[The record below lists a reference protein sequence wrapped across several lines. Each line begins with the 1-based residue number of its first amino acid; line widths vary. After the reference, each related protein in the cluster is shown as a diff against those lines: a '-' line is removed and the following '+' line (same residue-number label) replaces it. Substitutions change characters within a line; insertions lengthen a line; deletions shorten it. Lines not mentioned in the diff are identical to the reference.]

1 MLAMGLFNDHERAF
15 GENGWGC
22 PAVTSYN
29 VTFSPRFDTLVIIS
43 NTPVNVASRMVA
55 AHPGSLRIP
64 GLRYNPAKECS
75 SETRHLIDIE
85 SGAELIVTERPSGRQ
100 KPSAAGSLAPRQWLL
115 DPHGV
120 SDLLTAAEHK
130 ALALIPE
137 MTDEIETLLAGLA
150 VRLNVQDPLGR
161 WAMGYWFWDPLQRPE
176 RDNSMVR
183 VERRLRG
190 ENAAWE
196 LRWSAYPYVRDV
208 AAMLTHQVIG
218 VAGCSAVAVE
228 DGYDVHL
235 NGSVLAL
242 RAWHPAGHP
251 RCNLQA
257 AQALGNDRPD

>member
-161 WAMGYWFWDPLQRPE
+161 WAMGVGRWATGSGTRCSVPSGTTAWSGSSGGCGEKTPPG
-176 RDNSMVR
+176 SCAG
-183 VERRLRG
+183 RRIPTS
-190 ENAAWE
+190 ETW
-196 LRWSAYPYVRDV
+196 PP
-208 AAMLTHQVIG
+208 
-218 VAGCSAVAVE
+218 C
-228 DGYDVHL
+228 
-235 NGSVLAL
+235 
-242 RAWHPAGHP
+242 
-251 RCNLQA
+251 
-257 AQALGNDRPD
+257 